1 MAPRAP
7 RYDLEPTKAAPPAR
21 FTHARPSERR
31 MRLLDGLVNRPSAE
45 DSTELPP
52 LPRPGDPLDALD
64 EQVLAIA
71 LKDQAHALA
80 LAATRHTGLS
90 RIGRREARKNE
101 WQQRDAYEASR
112 SEGVGALRR

>member
-1 MAPRAP
+1 
-7 RYDLEPTKAAPPAR
+7 
-21 FTHARPSERR
+21 
-31 MRLLDGLVNRPSAE
+31 MRLLDGLVNRPTA
-45 DSTELPP
+45 DDAVELPP
-52 LPRPGDPLDALD
+52 LPQPGDPLDALD

-90 RIGRREARKNE
+90 RVGRRDRSSRPNE